1 MLLDWGSGSDIS
13 LESGHEAEESS
24 LLASDAPQT
33 LPEDVEGTEA
43 FEEDCNI

>member
-1 MLLDWGSGSDIS
+1 MLLDWGSDSDIP
-13 LESGHEAEESS
+13 LKSGHEAKESS

-43 FEEDCNI
+43 FEEDCYM

>member
-1 MLLDWGSGSDIS
+1 MLLDWGSGSDLS
-13 LESGHEAEESS
+13 LKSGHKAEESS